1 MIGLKRSDICSERKS
16 WNDSYFSVEST
27 FQESVT
33 KQNFYVCARGKKAMP
48 QRHSA
53 YIPSS
58 VKSPLLLK
66 TRTYLVVDFTML
78 TYLTSNLGSVNLLL

>member
-1 MIGLKRSDICSERKS
+1 MIP
-16 WNDSYFSVEST
+16 T
-27 FQESVT
+27 FQWNRHFRKVLLNKT
-33 KQNFYVCARGKKAMP
+33 FTYVQEEKKAMP